1 MPVVTVV
8 GIQSPS
14 DDAVA
19 KAVTKNELALH
30 CRRRTRNPEEI
41 RLRIDE
47 LIEKMKALTC
57 SVGLPV
63 LREEMAAIWQEQQRH
78 LHCISDVPEV
88 QLYTITG
95 SLKKAGVE
103 LPTYRC
109 GRGSTSLE
117 SFHLHLNRY
126 VNRLSMNRPS
136 KYEWTVTEIGPLL

>member
-8 GIQSPS
+8 GIQSQS

-30 CRRRTRNPEEI
+30 CRRRTRNPEI

-47 LIEKMKALTC
+47 LIKKMKALTC
-57 SVGLPV
+57 SVGLHV
-63 LREEMAAIWQEQQRH
+63 LREEIAAIWEEQQRH

-95 SLKKAGVE
+95 SLIKAGVE

-109 GRGSTSLE
+109 GRGSTFLQ

-126 VNRLSMNRPS
+126 VNRLSINRPS